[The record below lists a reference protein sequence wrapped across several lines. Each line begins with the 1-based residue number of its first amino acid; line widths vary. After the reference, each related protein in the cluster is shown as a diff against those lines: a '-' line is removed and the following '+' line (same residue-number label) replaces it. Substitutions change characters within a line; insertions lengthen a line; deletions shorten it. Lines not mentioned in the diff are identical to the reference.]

1 MSDLIK
7 EIEMRIA
14 SKRKELEDEER
25 ALAVIKRMMEQSPAF
40 RIPGAEPLG
49 TIKFEELVGG
59 VERTKK
65 RTLTDEV
72 RDVVAQFGNNEFTVA
87 HIEAA
92 LNKLGV
98 SLDAKAPRARI
109 GIAVSNLAEEGFVV
123 RTFDGAGNVPHRYK
137 LKQFMDEGS
146 DLV

>member
-1 MSDLIK
+1 MSDVIK

-14 SKRKELEDEER
+14 AKRKELEDEEQ
-25 ALAVIKRMMEQSPAF
+25 ALAVIKRMMGQSAAESL
-40 RIPGAEPLG
+40 GA
-49 TIKFEELVGG
+49 IKFEELAGG
-59 VERTKK
+59 VKSTKK

-92 LNKLGV
+92 LKKMGV

-109 GIAVSNLAEEGFVV
+109 GIAVSNLAEEDFVV
-123 RTFDGAGNVPHRYK
+123 RTADGAG
-137 LKQFMDEGS
+137 
-146 DLV
+146 